1 MTGRGAVAL
10 VARREISER
19 VREKTFL
26 VSTLVSVVVIACVAV
41 LPGALGFGGKT
52 EYTIAVTDPSAHAVA
67 DAAVRQAGAF
77 DAKLTITRG
86 APLSDVDAA
95 LTRDGIRAQE
105 KPDDELLSILQAAN
119 RQLRAAAALDRAGLD
134 GAAAAR
140 ALSPPPLALHTVEPV
155 DTAAEERGGFAFF
168 AVLLL
173 YGQLIGMG
181 YFVAMGVVE
190 EKSSRVVELLLST
203 LRPRHLLAG
212 KILGL
217 GLLGLGQLMVL
228 AVLGLGVAAA
238 SGALD
243 VTGDVIVAAALALVW
258 FIVGYAFYAAA
269 FACAASLVSR
279 QEDLQSVLTPLTL
292 MLMVGFFLSFAVVN
306 EPSSTLATV
315 VSFLPPAAPMT
326 MPPRIALG
334 ETSTLEVVG
343 ALAVTLGAAALLV
356 PLAARI
362 YSGAVLRTGAT
373 VKLRDA
379 WRSAR
384 A

>member
-1 MTGRGAVAL
+1 MSGRSAVGL

-19 VREKTFL
+19 ITEKSFL
-26 VSTLVSVVVIACVAV
+26 ISTVVSLVVIACVAL
-41 LPGALGFGGKT
+41 LPNVLGFGGKD
-52 EYTIAVTDPSAHAVA
+52 EYTVAVDDPAMQPVG
-67 DAAVRQAGAF
+67 DAAVRQADVF
-77 DAKLTITRG
+77 DAEVRLVDG
-86 APLSDVDAA
+86 SDADAT
-95 LTRDGIRAQE
+95 LTRSGIRAQE
-105 KPDDELLSILQAAN
+105 KPDDKLLGVLQAAN
-119 RQLRAAAALDRAGLD
+119 AQVRSADALREAGLD
-134 GAAAAR
+134 DRQAAE
-140 ALSPPPLALHTVEPV
+140 ALSPPPLKLTTTEPI
-155 DTAAEERGGFAFF
+155 DQAAEERGGFAFF

-217 GLLGLGQLMVL
+217 GLLGLGQLLLL
-228 AVLGLGVAAA
+228 AVLGLAVAGAG
-238 SGALD
+238 GALD
-243 VTGDVIVAAALALVW
+243 VNGDVIVAAGLALVW
-258 FIVGYAFYAAA
+258 FVVGYAFYAAA

-292 MLMVGFFLSFAVVN
+292 VLMVGFFVSFGVASD
-306 EPSSTLATV
+306 PSGTLAQV
-315 VSFLPPAAPMT
+315 VSFIPPVAPMT

-334 ETSTLEVVG
+334 EASAFDVAG
-343 ALAVTLGAAALLV
+343 ALAVTLGATALLV

-362 YSGAVLRTGAT
+362 YSGAVLRTGGT
-373 VKLRDA
+373 IKLREA
-379 WRSAR
+379 WRAAR

>member
-1 MTGRGAVAL
+1 MSGRRAVAL

-19 VREKTFL
+19 ITEKSFL
-26 VSTLVSVVVIACVAV
+26 ISTLVSLVVIACVAL
-41 LPGALGFGGKT
+41 LPNVLGFGGQD
-52 EYTIAVTDPSAHAVA
+52 EYKVAVADPAMQPVA

-77 DAKLTITRG
+77 DAKVTVVRGDADATLTRG
-86 APLSDVDAA
+86 
-95 LTRDGIRAQE
+95 GIRADE
-105 KPDDELLSILQAAN
+105 KPDDKLVNILQAAN
-119 RQLRAAAALDRAGLD
+119 AQVRGADALREAGLD
-134 GAAAAR
+134 REQADR
-140 ALSPPPLALHTVEPV
+140 ALSPPPLKVSTTEPV
-155 DTAAEERGGFAFF
+155 DEAAEERGGFAFF

-217 GLLGLGQLMVL
+217 GLLGLGQLLLL
-228 AVLGLGVAAA
+228 AVLGLAVAGLG
-238 SGALD
+238 GALD
-243 VTGDVIVAAALALVW
+243 VNGDVIAAAALALVW
-258 FIVGYAFYAAA
+258 FVVGYAFYAAA

-292 MLMVGFFLSFAVVN
+292 VLMIGFFVSFGVAN
-306 EPSSTLATV
+306 DPGGTLAQV
-315 VSFLPPAAPMT
+315 VSFVPPIAPMT

-334 ETSTLEVVG
+334 EAGALDVAG
-343 ALAVTLGAAALLV
+343 ALAMTLGATALLV

-362 YSGAVLRTGAT
+362 YSGAVLRTGGT
-373 VKLRDA
+373 IKLREA
-379 WRSAR
+379 WRAAR